1 MRYNKRMKIL
11 LIIASLTLVS
21 CKTLEIAHE
30 PLNCIDRPL
39 KPLSD
44 RIELESLASLSDE
57 TFDGLEAHI
66 IAYQQRI
73 KSQCELIKRH
83 NNQHEGD

>member
-1 MRYNKRMKIL
+1 MIG
-11 LIIASLTLVS
+11 LTS

-44 RIELESLASLSDE
+44 RIKLEDLSSLSDE

-73 KSQCELIKRH
+73 KSQCNLIKKH
-83 NNQHEGD
+83 NQNHEN